1 MSRRRSSLE
10 YYFGVIAGRKLMIN
24 HQQHN
29 PDAVV
34 PEERLAA
41 TYREWFE
48 QSGAITSEVTV

>member
-1 MSRRRSSLE
+1 
-10 YYFGVIAGRKLMIN
+10 MIN